1 MKWILLAAVLLVA
14 VVAVAAMPR
23 TRSWLSSRPRA
34 WDQAGAPPRRCLK
47 CHGTGW
53 LNRGPER
60 TLNVVGE
67 GFEDRH
73 TPATMC
79 PVCRGTGIAPGR

>member
-1 MKWILLAAVLLVA
+1 MWILLAAVLLVA
-14 VVAVAAMPR
+14 VVVVAAMPR
-23 TRSWLSSRPRA
+23 TRARWSARPRA
-34 WDQAGAPPRRCLK
+34 WDRASAPPRRCLQ
-47 CHGTGW
+47 CQGTGW

-60 TLNVVGE
+60 TLNVAGE

-79 PVCRGTGIAPGR
+79 PACGGMGIAPER